1 MDNTGQFQ
9 FAVPQRHSEDQDQD
23 RATLA
28 VPMVSRTVKLHVSEA
43 RPPPSPLTT
52 ARGYV
57 GARRHCE
64 GLTLGLG
71 KNIKRRGIKAFR
83 LKRGSISMK
92 PLAIAIVFLTI
103 SSFFPV
109 AVLIQSS

>member
-9 FAVPQRHSEDQDQD
+9 FAVPQRHSEDQD

-28 VPMVSRTVKLHVSEA
+28 VPMVSRTVKLYVSEA

-64 GLTLGLG
+64 GLQLG
-71 KNIKRRGIKAFR
+71 KNIKRRGSKA
-83 LKRGSISMK
+83 SINK
-92 PLAIAIVFLTI
+92 EGVQ
-103 SSFFPV
+103 FP
-109 AVLIQSS
+109 

>member
-9 FAVPQRHSEDQDQD
+9 FAVPQRHSEDQD

-28 VPMVSRTVKLHVSEA
+28 VPMVSRSVKLHVSEA

-52 ARGYV
+52 ARGYI

-64 GLTLGLG
+64 GLQLG